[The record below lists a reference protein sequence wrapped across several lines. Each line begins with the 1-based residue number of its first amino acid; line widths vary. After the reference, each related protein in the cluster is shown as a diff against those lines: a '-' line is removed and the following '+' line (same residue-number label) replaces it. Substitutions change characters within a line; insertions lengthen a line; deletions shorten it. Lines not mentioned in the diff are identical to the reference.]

1 MGEVIIGFKIY
12 PKAVETDLEQLR
24 GEIGKGLPSQAR
36 IHMSRFEPIAF
47 GLNALLMDIIIPE
60 QGELADKVEEI
71 IRSNANV
78 ENVEVLS
85 QRRVLKL

>member
-12 PKAVETDLEQLR
+12 PTGIEIDLEQLR
-24 GEIGKGLPSQAR
+24 GEIGKALPSQAR
-36 IHMSRFEPIAF
+36 VNMSRFEPIAF
-47 GLNALLMDIIIPE
+47 GLNALLMDIIVPE
-60 QGELADKVEEI
+60 QGDLVDKVEEV
-71 IRSNANV
+71 IRANANV